1 VEVVGDELKPPR
13 QMVSQRE
20 KPSHVKHSPLVVT
33 VSANEGTIGT
43 SREKA
48 RYKSPYL
55 ACQMSVFF
63 APARYRVVKITRSS
77 SEVVLRTMKHIVIY
91 LGSDPS
97 TVVIA
102 LRSVVWYRR
111 WISVTRDEQRARE
124 VHMVNGEM
132 DLVPPV

>member
-1 VEVVGDELKPPR
+1 MNSNLPR

-20 KPSHVKHSPLVVT
+20 KPSHVKHSPSVVM
-33 VSANEGTIGT
+33 VSVNEGTIGT
-43 SREKA
+43 SRGKA

-77 SEVVLRTMKHIVIY
+77 SDVVLRTMKHIVIY

-97 TVVIA
+97 MVVIA

-111 WISVTRDEQRARE
+111 WISVTRDEQRAQE

-132 DLVPPV
+132 DLMPLV

>member
-1 VEVVGDELKPPR
+1 
-13 QMVSQRE
+13 
-20 KPSHVKHSPLVVT
+20 
-33 VSANEGTIGT
+33 
-43 SREKA
+43 
-48 RYKSPYL
+48 
-55 ACQMSVFF
+55 
-63 APARYRVVKITRSS
+63 
-77 SEVVLRTMKHIVIY
+77 MKHIVIY

-132 DLVPPV
+132 DLMPLV